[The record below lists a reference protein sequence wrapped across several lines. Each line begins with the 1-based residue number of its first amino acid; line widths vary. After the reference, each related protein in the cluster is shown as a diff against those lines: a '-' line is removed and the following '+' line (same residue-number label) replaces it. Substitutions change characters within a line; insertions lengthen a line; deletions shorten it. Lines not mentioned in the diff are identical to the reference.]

1 MEAAVK
7 SDKRLRNKTAKG
19 LDHFYLGLLAKRKI
33 LRGGETRLLLKRD
46 QKRDQAKSK
55 ALELFSQY
63 FVVSSRAQK
72 KNQSRFFTRAT
83 PLVATKMVNFV
94 SKRNARYTSVI
105 PFPTILSVFTP
116 TLTVCKA
123 GRRSVVP

>member
-7 SDKRLRNKTAKG
+7 SDKRLHNKTAKG
-19 LDHFYLGLLAKRKI
+19 GDHFYLGLLAKRKI
-33 LRGGETRLLLKRD
+33 LRGGETRLLLERD

-72 KNQSRFFTRAT
+72 KNQSRFFTRTT
-83 PLVATKMVNFV
+83 PFDATKMVNFV

-105 PFPTILSVFTP
+105 PLPTILSFFTP
-116 TLTVCKA
+116 TLRVCKA

>member
-7 SDKRLRNKTAKG
+7 SDKRLRNKAAKG

-33 LRGGETRLLLKRD
+33 LREGETRLLLKRD
-46 QKRDQAKSK
+46 QKCDQAKSK

-72 KNQSRFFTRAT
+72 NQYRFFTRAT